1 MKTILKK
8 IPVIKRFYPSIIKK
22 IYKIMNIENI
32 NYNYFNVLFCL
43 NINEPIDKEILFFDN
58 YENSQ
63 INFLI
68 KNIEKKNFNY
78 FIDVGANSGLYSLI
92 IAKKFENLEI
102 KSFEPIES
110 TFLKLKKN
118 LSLNPTIKNIE
129 IFNFG
134 LSNNEANLLMKAYK
148 KNDYIQK
155 GGYGVATK
163 NEDLSKLHTEYASF
177 KKADDIL
184 NLLNKHLIIKIDV
197 EGHEKK
203 VLDGMNKII
212 SNNKVLIQIEIFD
225 WNFRIIDTFLREKKF
240 KMINSINDDNKID
253 YFYINY

>member
-68 KNIEKKNFNY
+68 KNIE
-78 FIDVGANSGLYSLI
+78 NSGLYSLI

-240 KMINSINDDNKID
+240 RMINSINNDNKID

>member
-58 YENSQ
+58 YEKSQ

-68 KNIEKKNFNY
+68 KNIEKENFSY

-92 IAKKFENLEI
+92 IAKKFEYLEI
-102 KSFEPIES
+102 KSFEPVKL

-163 NEDLSKLHTEYASF
+163 DEDLSKLHTEYASF

-240 KMINSINDDNKID
+240 RMINSINNDNKID